1 MLVILLCLG
10 SWLKGTCRGVLAVLR
25 RRIEGWEL
33 SSGGCKGYNNL
44 VEVWKDDAV
53 SGPAH

>member
-1 MLVILLCLG
+1 MLE
-10 SWLKGTCRGVLAVLR
+10 

-33 SSGGCKGYNNL
+33 SCGGCKGYNL

-53 SGPAH
+53 SGPAQEQ